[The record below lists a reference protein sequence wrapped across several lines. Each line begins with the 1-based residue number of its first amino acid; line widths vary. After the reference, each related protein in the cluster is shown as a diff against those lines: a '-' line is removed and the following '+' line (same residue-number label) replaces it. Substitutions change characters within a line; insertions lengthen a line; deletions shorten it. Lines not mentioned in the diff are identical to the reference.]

1 MLSMVAQIE
10 VQEVQCVQAD
20 GMLALRRDAKNLI
33 EETEGCLGH
42 AILIHKDESI
52 VNQRTDVFMTMA
64 CVDMDVEELSWG
76 VPLTKP

>member
-33 EETEGCLGH
+33 EETEGCLGLV
-42 AILIHKDESI
+42 ILIHKDESI
-52 VNQRTDVFMTMA
+52 VNQ
-64 CVDMDVEELSWG
+64 
-76 VPLTKP
+76 